1 MEAPE
6 AIAGA
11 GSVSQHADLGGYN
24 RKPPVMQMDSRG
36 LLKLSST
43 IRIAKYRIA
52 QILQVNRIFIND
64 LELNQNHLLRFYC
77 KICTARKRPYV
88 LPQTRPSCP
97 NIENQSQED
106 C

>member
-36 LLKLSST
+36 LLKLSSI

-64 LELNQNHLLRFYC
+64 FGIKPESFIQVLL
-77 KICTARKRPYV
+77 
-88 LPQTRPSCP
+88 
-97 NIENQSQED
+97 
-106 C
+106 